1 MAPLRP
7 LAPPP
12 LAALRLAAPLA
23 VVALAAGLLSAG
35 ALPPAAAAAEAG
47 VPAAAGQGYLP
58 LAAVDRFDAPLVDL
72 AAAQDEDRRRDEA
85 GLPPRFA
92 IANPVAMSP
101 ETHGTWER
109 RPDGGWLWRLLIES
123 PGALSLNLGFTAYR
137 LPPGARLALYP
148 PAAASGGADGAG
160 ADAAGAVV
168 PRALV
173 FDERDNEEHGQLW
186 TPVVLDDA
194 LVVELAL
201 PAAARRDYALTLSA
215 VNVGYRFFGEA
226 AAARRAAG
234 ATGSAGGAAGE
245 GSPAAEAAAAKS
257 GSCNNDVIC
266 PVGDPWRAEI
276 PAVGAIS
283 LGGSIYCSGFLVNN
297 TAEDQKPLF
306 MTAFHCGVGAG
317 NAASLVV
324 YWNFQSPDCGDQS
337 GGSLAQFQTGSVFRA
352 AYAIS
357 DFTLVELDD
366 PLDPAFQLSF
376 AGWNRGDDVPTSAVA
391 IHHPSGDE
399 KSISFEDD
407 PLEITSYLGYD
418 PPGDA
423 THLRVVDWDD
433 GTTEGGSSGS
443 PLFDQ
448 DHLVVGQLHGG
459 YAQCGNDEPDWY
471 GRLFVSWTGGGTA
484 ATRLSDWLDPL
495 GTGAVTLPTL
505 APWLTGLQV
514 LPSTA
519 AAFAGPSGGPFLPV
533 VVAYS
538 LTNRGEAPLD
548 YRASDDAPWLELGNA
563 VGTIA
568 PGGTAVVTAACNSY
582 ASQIGDGIYQGE
594 IVFTNLTDHA
604 GDTVRR
610 ATLTVGQPQLH
621 YSWPLDVDPGWSTQ
635 GLWAWGQPLGRAG
648 DHGLPDPTAGH
659 TGSYVYGYNL
669 NGGYTDN
676 MPPYFLTLGPVDCAG
691 LRDVTLKFWRWLGV
705 EEIAYDRAA
714 VFVRAGGADWTQ
726 IWQNSGAIND
736 SAWQQMTFD
745 VSDVADGQSDVY
757 VAWLMGPTD
766 ESYNYCGWNIDD
778 VEIWAFGSQA
788 TDLPA
793 APAPLTLA
801 PNRPN
806 PFNPLTEIR
815 FALPAA
821 ARAVL
826 TVHDVRG
833 RLVRRLLAAALPAGE
848 HVVRWDGRDDD
859 GRAVASGG
867 YLCRLTADGEHRER
881 KMLLV
886 R

>member
-1 MAPLRP
+1 MFSVRAVGSLP
-7 LAPPP
+7 
-12 LAALRLAAPLA
+12 RLAA
-23 VVALAAGLLSAG
+23 VALPAGLLLA
-35 ALPPAAAAAEAG
+35 ATLALPIVLPPAAAAAELG
-47 VPAAAGQGYLP
+47 VPAALGLGYLP

-92 IANPVAMSP
+92 IANAVAMSP

-148 PAAASGGADGAG
+148 PAAASGEAGGAADGGG
-160 ADAAGAVV
+160 ADA

-173 FDERDNEEHGQLW
+173 FDERDNEAHGQLW

-201 PAAARRDYALTLSA
+201 PAAARRDYALTLGA

-226 AAARRAAG
+226 AA
-234 ATGSAGGAAGE
+234 T
-245 GSPAAEAAAAKS
+245 KS

-266 PVGDPWRAEI
+266 PEGDPWRAEI

-283 LGGSIYCSGFLVNN
+283 LGGSLYCSGFLVNN
-297 TAEDQKPLF
+297 TAQDQKPLF

-337 GGSLAQFQTGSVFRA
+337 GGSLAQFQTGSACRA
-352 AYAIS
+352 AYATS

-366 PLDPAFQLSF
+366 PLDPTFQLSF

-399 KSISFEDD
+399 KSISFEND
-407 PLEITSYLGYD
+407 PLEVATYLGYTT
-418 PPGDA
+418 PGDG
-423 THLRVVDWDD
+423 THLRVPDWDD

-448 DHLVVGQLHGG
+448 DRLVVGQLHGG
-459 YAQCGNDEPDWY
+459 YAACGIHDSDWY
-471 GRLFVSWTGGGTA
+471 GRLFVSWTGGGTPES
-484 ATRLSDWLDPL
+484 RLSDWLDPL

-514 LPSTA
+514 LPSGP

-538 LTNRGEAPLD
+538 LTNRSDEPLD

-563 VGTIA
+563 VGTLA
-568 PGGTAVVTAACNSY
+568 PGATAVVTAACNSY
-582 ASQIGDGIYQGE
+582 APQIGDGTYQGE
-594 IVFTNLTDHA
+594 IAFTNLTDHD

-659 TGSYVYGYNL
+659 TGAYVYGYNL

-676 MPPYFLTLGPVDCAG
+676 MPPYFLTLGPIDCAG

-705 EEIAYDRAA
+705 EEIDYDRAA
-714 VFVRAGGADWTQ
+714 VFVKAGGADWTQ
-726 IWQNSGAIND
+726 IWENSGAIND
-736 SAWQQMTFD
+736 TAWQQMSFD
-745 VSDVADGQSDVY
+745 VSEVADGQADVY

-766 ESYNYCGWNIDD
+766 ESYNYCGWNVDD
-778 VEIWAFGSQA
+778 VEIWGLGSRA

-806 PFNPLTEIR
+806 PFNPLTEVR

-833 RLVRRLLAAALPAGE
+833 RLVRRLLSADLPAGE
-848 HVVRWDGRDDD
+848 HVVRWDGRDDA
-859 GRAVASGG
+859 GRAVASGS